1 MQILAAAVAIDCTD
15 DPCDQVGSLYQ
26 VTYTCDLNKSCSVG
40 TQGHCLSFHERSYTD
55 SVNQDNC
62 FIHIMHYDNLDVAYH
77 IAYYTL
83 RQN

>member
-1 MQILAAAVAIDCTD
+1 VISTKTAQW
-15 DPCDQVGSLYQ
+15 
-26 VTYTCDLNKSCSVG
+26 
-40 TQGHCLSFHERSYTD
+40 ERRDIASHFMKGATD